1 MNDYHLVE
9 LCGGIATSQEGP
21 LTSSLGRLHTR
32 QVSNVN
38 VNFVNV
44 NVNMGCLQTRLMSLR
59 LACQCLQR
67 RQVLNVKVKVNVNVN
82 VGQRPA
88 ASAHKISGDVNVF
101 EISMS
106 MSAEKTS
113 VKSQCQRKSLAMR

>member
-1 MNDYHLVE
+1 MLNDSHLVE

-38 VNFVNV
+38 VKFVNVNV

-59 LACQCLQR
+59 LANQCLQR
-67 RQVLNVKVKVNVNVN
+67 RQVLNVNVKVNVNVN

-88 ASAHKISGDVNVF
+88 ASAHKISGEVNVF
-101 EISMS
+101 EMSMP
-106 MSAEKTS
+106 MSAEKTN
-113 VKSQCQRKSLAMR
+113 VKSQCQ

>member
-1 MNDYHLVE
+1 ML
-9 LCGGIATSQEGP
+9 
-21 LTSSLGRLHTR
+21 
-32 QVSNVN
+32 NV
-38 VNFVNV
+38 
-44 NVNMGCLQTRLMSLR
+44 
-59 LACQCLQR
+59 
-67 RQVLNVKVKVNVNVN
+67 NVKVKVNVYVNLNVKVNVN

-113 VKSQCQRKSLAMR
+113 VKSQYQRISLAMR